1 MFSDRRRARLWAG
14 AALAGQMFTA
24 ALPAAAQEVV
34 GPWHGVLVIGATVL
48 RVVIRV
54 KDDGKGGYQGE
65 MVSPDQSPRP
75 IPLSD
80 VKLAGGHFSFAI
92 PAASISYDGQW
103 DGGHADWT
111 GQFVQ
116 QGVKLPLTL
125 AKGDLAPAA
134 APTAAP
140 AAPPAT
146 PAAKPA
152 AGANKT
158 VDAVTVTAQSES
170 AVKTDI
176 DRRSYDI
183 THDLQAQTGSIADAL
198 RNVPSVQVDV
208 QGNVSLRGDA
218 NVTIMIDGKPSSLFT
233 GPARAQVLQSLPASS
248 FERVEVMTNPS
259 AAFRPDGSAG
269 IINLIPKS
277 ARAVGTSGSVRVNL
291 GPDGRTNLGLN
302 ANSVSKTLTLSGDL
316 VYAHDVQVATTDD
329 HRSTPDPVDGGTL
342 DSMQHTLSDGQVNVF
357 VGRAAVDYDPNA
369 TTRIS
374 GELRA
379 TAIDAKLADTS
390 LFSGFAPGDLA
401 EGFDRAG
408 VTSLRRINLAATGT
422 WRRKL
427 AGDGH
432 DLVVTATQ
440 ERNTDSR
447 IRTDETDSTT
457 PLLPSFAED
466 IHADITQ
473 DISHLKVD
481 YTKPLAG
488 DAKLKLGYELQV
500 DLDDFDNTGVRGP
513 TLGSEVSDPTL
524 IDRFHFDQAVNGAYV
539 TYQRP
544 FGDLTVLGGL
554 RIEDTRIDLDDVT
567 TAFKANRDDVNA
579 YPSLHLAYKLSDAQQ
594 LTASFSE
601 RIQRPQPGDYN
612 PFRVFIDPF
621 NFRAGNPNL
630 EPQLTYSYEAAYQYR
645 AGTTFYLA
653 TLYFRDN
660 DRGVTD
666 VVQSLGNN
674 VLLTT
679 KENLSHSENA
689 GLELV
694 VSGQFFSKLTVNF
707 STNLGW
713 TQIDAADLGFTSRQS
728 AFAPS
733 AQGVVNWQVTAK
745 DLFQVQGVLSGKR
758 LTPQG
763 YHQPT
768 GLVNLGYRHKFNN
781 DWSLFMVSR
790 DTLAS
795 YNDILVIDTPTLKD
809 RVATH
814 VNLQAVF
821 VGLTYS
827 FGGGRRR
834 DPGFDYG
841 ATPPAH

>member
-1 MFSDRRRARLWAG
+1 MFGDRRRARLWAG
-14 AALAGQMFTA
+14 AAMAGLLLATSS
-24 ALPAAAQEVV
+24 PAAAQEVV

-48 RVVIRV
+48 RVVVRV
-54 KDDGKGGYQGE
+54 KDDGKGGLAGE
-65 MVSPDQSPRP
+65 MVSPDQSPRA

-92 PAASISYDGQW
+92 PVASISFDGQW
-103 DGGHADWT
+103 DPGHAAWA
-111 GQFVQ
+111 GQFTQ

-134 APTAAP
+134 AP
-140 AAPPAT
+140 AT
-146 PAAKPA
+146 PAVKPSA
-152 AGANKT
+152 TASKSVEG
-158 VDAVTVTAQSES
+158 VTVTAQSES

-183 THDLQAQTGSIADAL
+183 THDLQAQSGSIADAL

-218 NVTIMIDGKPSSLFT
+218 NVTIMIDGKPSSLFS

-291 GPDGRTNLGLN
+291 GPDGRANLGLN
-302 ANSVSKTLTLSGDL
+302 ANRVSKTLTMTGDL
-316 VYAHDVQVATTDD
+316 VYQHDLQVATVEDR
-329 HRSTPDPVDGGTL
+329 RSTPDPIPNAGDGGVL
-342 DSMQHTLSDGQVNVF
+342 DNVQNTRSAGDVDVF
-357 VGRAAVDYDPNA
+357 VGRAAVDYDPDA
-369 TTRIS
+369 KTRIS
-374 GELRA
+374 GELRG
-379 TAIDAKLADTS
+379 TAIDAKLRDTS
-390 LFSGFAPGDLA
+390 LFSGIAPGDLA
-401 EGFDRAG
+401 EGFDRDG
-408 VTSLRRINLAATGT
+408 VTSLARINLAATGT
-422 WRRKL
+422 WRRKFE
-427 AGDGH
+427 GDGH
-432 DLVVTATQ
+432 DLVASVTQ
-440 ERNTDSR
+440 ERTTDQR
-447 IRTDETDSTT
+447 IRVDQTASTT

-466 IHADITQ
+466 IHADTTQ
-473 DISHLKVD
+473 DVTHLKVD
-481 YTKPLAG
+481 YTRPLAG

-513 TLGSEVSDPTL
+513 TVASEVVDPTL
-524 IDRFHFDQAVNGAYV
+524 IDRFHFNQAVNGAYV

-554 RIEDTRIDLDDVT
+554 RIEDTGIDLNDVT
-567 TAFKANRDDVNA
+567 SAFKASRDEVNA

-601 RIQRPQPGDYN
+601 RIQRPQPSDYD
-612 PFRVFIDPF
+612 PFRVFVDPF

-630 EPQLTYSYEAAYQYR
+630 EPQRTYSYEAGYQYR
-645 AGTTFYLA
+645 AGATFYLA

-666 VVQSLGNN
+666 VVQDLGGG

-694 VSGQFFSKLTVNF
+694 MSRQFFSKVTANF
-707 STNLGW
+707 SANLGW
-713 TQIDAADLGFTSRQS
+713 TQIDATDLGFTSRQS

-733 AQGVVNWQVTAK
+733 AQGVVNWQATAK
-745 DLFQVQGVLSGKR
+745 DLFQLQGVLTGKR

-763 YHQPT
+763 YHQPM
-768 GLVNLGYRHKFNN
+768 GLVNLGYRHKFND
-781 DWSLFMVSR
+781 DWSLFAVSR
-790 DTLAS
+790 DSLAS
-795 YNDILVIDTPTLKD
+795 YNDVLVIDTPALKD

-841 ATPPAH
+841 ATPPR